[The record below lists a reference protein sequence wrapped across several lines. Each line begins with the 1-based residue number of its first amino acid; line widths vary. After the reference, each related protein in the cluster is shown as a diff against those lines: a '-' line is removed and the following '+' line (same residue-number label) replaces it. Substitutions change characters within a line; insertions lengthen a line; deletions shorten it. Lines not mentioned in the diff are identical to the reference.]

1 MAAILFGFRACLCW
15 NARETGLNHGR
26 NIMIDL
32 QVCTFPLH
40 LKDPKSISSC
50 SKRWL
55 ACCDSCWLLR
65 LWWSWDHSP
74 PAIASSS
81 RSGATQPARHCHGV
95 PCCSTPCQV
104 PPLSAALTPR
114 SGASRRPSEE
124 QGDWIEDPFLPF
136 LDEWLLDG
144 SYMVHGW
151 LIAQSQPSESSLWIS
166 SETKTMFIEWNH
178 GWLMDSWW
186 FSPCWL
192 TWFFMCLQQ
201 CKTQC
206 IHD

>member
-1 MAAILFGFRACLCW
+1 MLECAGNWFKSRTQYDW
-15 NARETGLNHGR
+15 SPSMH
-26 NIMIDL
+26 
-32 QVCTFPLH
+32 VSLH

-151 LIAQSQPSESSLWIS
+151 LIVQSQPSESSLWIS

-192 TWFFMCLQQ
+192 TWFFNVFVSVQNPMHSWLTPNVNPGLI
-201 CKTQC
+201 KP
-206 IHD
+206 